1 MMKKQICNVLAL
13 ILACLMILPAACGE
27 TAAAGPAGTWTSRRM
42 AMDGQDYVVVESSV
56 TFYENGT
63 YNGTILQMYPISGEW
78 IQEDEMVI
86 MEDATGILEDADNM
100 TLYYGEYEFRFE
112 RKKAAEGPSAAE
124 AAEAAA
130 TLLTGCWD
138 RIDEVF
144 GRSIRAMEAVRQFIS
159 DGQYE
164 SLLQARILCSEV
176 MALTG
181 ESIVPENP
189 FDSFDAEVLNE
200 LGVDAGNTG
209 ILTGM
214 CRGAESDARIM
225 ISFCMQYLFQDYC
238 YTDLGNMI
246 NAYTEG
252 CEQYFR
258 SVGRMQPLLARII
271 LDGLWE
277 EPVMV
282 ELWASIPENWPVP
295 GENLPENTDFENI
308 QTLFLEENDRTA
320 LAYEDSQNQLN
331 SCLSVLQ
338 EKEDSI
344 AAGNYEPIRSV
355 FDLPGSLPP
364 IVPLPDM
371 WFDTERVLLQTEG
384 SGTRGKI
391 PEEAVLSV
399 LMTDREEYA
408 GFMNL
413 MLPMIAEGTALEGSK
428 QDGWHCEVRNNLFS
442 FRSEWD
448 PGTGTAFFRYD
459 PSGMTLERI
468 SINNMLLELFRPG
481 D

>member
-1 MMKKQICNVLAL
+1 M
-13 ILACLMILPAACGE
+13 
-27 TAAAGPAGTWTSRRM
+27 
-42 AMDGQDYVVVESSV
+42 
-56 TFYENGT
+56 
-63 YNGTILQMYPISGEW
+63 
-78 IQEDEMVI
+78 
-86 MEDATGILEDADNM
+86 
-100 TLYYGEYEFRFE
+100 
-112 RKKAAEGPSAAE
+112 
-124 AAEAAA
+124 
-130 TLLTGCWD
+130 
-138 RIDEVF
+138 F
-144 GRSIRAMEAVRQFIS
+144 GRSIRAMEAVRQFNS

-181 ESIVPENP
+181 ESIVPETP
-189 FDSFDAEVLNE
+189 FDSFDAEALNG

-308 QTLFLEENDRTA
+308 QALFLEENDRTA

-399 LMTDREEYA
+399 LMTDGEEYA
-408 GFMNL
+408 GVMNL
-413 MLPMIAEGTALEGSK
+413 MLPMIAEGTALEGNG
-428 QDGWHCEVRNNLFS
+428 QDGWHCEVRNSLFD

-448 PGTGTAFFRYD
+448 PGTGTAFFRYN
-459 PSGMTLERI
+459 PSQMTPERI
-468 SINNMLLELFRPG
+468 SINNTLLELFRSG